1 MKKIIDTYF
10 NLISSKYKIN
20 DLNFKSKNNF
30 KFKLNNKL
38 KINELE
44 FLSKIK
50 LNNLKFT
57 HNLELIRFFPNIEKD
72 IGIKDHSVTVKIS
85 KDKLSIKGSG
95 NILLQE
101 KEDDI
106 EYSIN
111 KKIIN
116 INLKHLY
123 YQVIQ
128 SKLIF

>member
-1 MKKIIDTYF
+1 M
-10 NLISSKYKIN
+10 
-20 DLNFKSKNNF
+20 
-30 KFKLNNKL
+30 
-38 KINELE
+38 
-44 FLSKIK
+44 
-50 LNNLKFT
+50 
-57 HNLELIRFFPNIEKD
+57 ELIRFFPNIEKD

-95 NILLQE
+95 IYYYKKKKMILNIQL
-101 KEDDI
+101 I
-106 EYSIN
+106 